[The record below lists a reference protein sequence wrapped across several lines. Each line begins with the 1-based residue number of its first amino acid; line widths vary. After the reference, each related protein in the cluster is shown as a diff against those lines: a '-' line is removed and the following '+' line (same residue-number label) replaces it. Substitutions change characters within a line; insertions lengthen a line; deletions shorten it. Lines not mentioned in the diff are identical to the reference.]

1 MAKDHWARKVTI
13 ELGGKSRHYLR
24 VGSTRH
30 AASVL
35 LDNWPDSTDAAYRDA
50 IIGCTR
56 ALKGEIPHDVAC
68 ERFIA
73 AARAAELQVVDTMIE
88 ADDAFEM
95 ELART
100 IRESLVADT
109 SLGGSLIH

>member
-1 MAKDHWARKVTI
+1 MVKDLWARTVTI
-13 ELGGKSRHYLR
+13 ELGGTSRQYLR
-24 VGSTRH
+24 IESTRH

-35 LDNWPDSTDAAYRDA
+35 LDEWPASTDAAYREA

-56 ALKGEIPHDVAC
+56 ALKGEIPHDDAC
-68 ERFIA
+68 DRFIA
-73 AARAAELQVVDTMIE
+73 AARAAELPVVDSVFDE
-88 ADDAFEM
+88 EDAFEL

-109 SLGGSLIH
+109 GRGSSYAH